1 MKVKDVMTRE
11 VKSCSLDTNLAA
23 AGALM
28 LEADCGI
35 LPVIDRGK
43 LFGVVTDRD
52 LCIALATRNK
62 RASDISVGQ
71 VVRAPVY
78 SCSSEDEVHIALQ
91 TMKRHG
97 VRRLPVEGYGGTVVG
112 IVSMNDF
119 LLALGSRKPV
129 READV
134 IDTLVTIC
142 THRPGA
148 HVVAA

>member
-11 VKSCSLDTNLAA
+11 VKTCSLDTNLAA

-35 LPVIDRGK
+35 LPVIDGGK

-62 RASDISVGQ
+62 RASDIAVGQ

-134 IDTLVTIC
+134 IDTLMAIC
-142 THRPGA
+142 AHRPGA
-148 HVVAA
+148 HVAAA